1 MNPFVSNRSKADIY
15 HRITKLWEKRRMAEL
30 ARVNAE
36 MGKAQGELDDVRD
49 KHQSDVDNVRDKVQN
64 DRVSGADL
72 AMLSD
77 ALSTGSKT
85 VTEANQTV
93 TSLEE
98 PLSKAREEL
107 LKSSRRRRVAEK
119 QAERRRREKLREQH
133 QRLERMMDELN
144 QLRLATAE

>member
-1 MNPFVSNRSKADIY
+1 MNPIVSDRSKADIY
-15 HRITKLWEKRRMAEL
+15 HRITELWEKRRMAEL

-49 KHQSDVDNVRDKVQN
+49 KHQSDVDNVREKVQTE
-64 DRVSGADL
+64 RVSGADL

-93 TSLEE
+93 TALEE

>member
-1 MNPFVSNRSKADIY
+1 MNPIVSDRSKADIY
-15 HRITKLWEKRRMAEL
+15 HRITELWEKRRMAEL

-36 MGKAQGELDDVRD
+36 MGKAQGELDEVRD
-49 KHQSDVDNVRDKVQN
+49 KHQSNVDNVREKVQTE
-64 DRVSGADL
+64 RVSGADL

-77 ALSTGSKT
+77 ALCTGSKT

-93 TSLEE
+93 TALEE